1 MYAVLALK
9 GFFPKEWM
17 KKYYQDGGIL
27 SGISRRQLLGLKV
40 GQALMDAIETE
51 KEILFKEVYDQ
62 MKNQYDITIDFN
74 YWGSIVIGLL

>member
-1 MYAVLALK
+1 
-9 GFFPKEWM
+9 
-17 KKYYQDGGIL
+17 
-27 SGISRRQLLGLKV
+27 
-40 GQALMDAIETE
+40 MDAIETE